1 MYNNVRRAYVHNNI
15 IIMCIQLQLQMGQRV
30 AWRYKRINYSVV
42 YAKVQWSFHPFILFC
57 ALHPQSK
64 EGRLTKASALQS
76 RDYKRRTL
84 SPWLVSVLVIIFTCI
99 LKFLFQAHERES
111 YNNIAEEMGSG
122 SSKPPSVSAEI
133 DVDQVKRLSN
143 TQSFDVPEFV
153 VTRRDTTFP
162 ITLKTRSGLSV
173 QSVTL
178 DYDEGKQIELEVVDT
193 SSKVYATIIKVR
205 TVD

>member
-1 MYNNVRRAYVHNNI
+1 
-15 IIMCIQLQLQMGQRV
+15 
-30 AWRYKRINYSVV
+30 
-42 YAKVQWSFHPFILFC
+42 
-57 ALHPQSK
+57 
-64 EGRLTKASALQS
+64 
-76 RDYKRRTL
+76 
-84 SPWLVSVLVIIFTCI
+84 
-99 LKFLFQAHERES
+99 
-111 YNNIAEEMGSG
+111 MGSG

-193 SSKVYATIIKVR
+193 SSKVYATIINVR

>member
-1 MYNNVRRAYVHNNI
+1 
-15 IIMCIQLQLQMGQRV
+15 
-30 AWRYKRINYSVV
+30 
-42 YAKVQWSFHPFILFC
+42 
-57 ALHPQSK
+57 
-64 EGRLTKASALQS
+64 
-76 RDYKRRTL
+76 
-84 SPWLVSVLVIIFTCI
+84 
-99 LKFLFQAHERES
+99 
-111 YNNIAEEMGSG
+111 MGSG

>member
-1 MYNNVRRAYVHNNI
+1 
-15 IIMCIQLQLQMGQRV
+15 
-30 AWRYKRINYSVV
+30 
-42 YAKVQWSFHPFILFC
+42 
-57 ALHPQSK
+57 
-64 EGRLTKASALQS
+64 
-76 RDYKRRTL
+76 
-84 SPWLVSVLVIIFTCI
+84 
-99 LKFLFQAHERES
+99 
-111 YNNIAEEMGSG
+111 MGSG

-193 SSKVYATIIKVR
+193 SSKVYATVIKVR